1 MRAGFSWMT
10 FRNCRRRAVSPV
22 IFSNSIWG
30 INRRGGSRTALL
42 SLNNITGGQF
52 MSCPYIFMMTSDESN
67 DRLSFDRRCY
77 SLAPAR
83 IGMLRF
89 LVEGYDG
96 ILFLRTIAA
105 ATAVVEL
112 SWSRSSAAEA
122 EGILAALCA
131 ELGMV
136 PEVE

>member
-1 MRAGFSWMT
+1 
-10 FRNCRRRAVSPV
+10 
-22 IFSNSIWG
+22 
-30 INRRGGSRTALL
+30 
-42 SLNNITGGQF
+42 
-52 MSCPYIFMMTSDESN
+52 MSVCDESN
-67 DRLSFDRRCY
+67 APFSFYHRRY
-77 SLAPAR
+77 RLAPAR

-96 ILFLRTIAA
+96 ILFLRTIEASA
-105 ATAVVEL
+105 AVVEL
-112 SWSRSSAAEA
+112 SWSESCATDA